1 MKSIRVTLI
10 EDNAIL
16 NFLFKKFLEE
26 YTSRE
31 ITPEIFE
38 NGQLAWEHF
47 ISIESHP
54 ELLPDIIFL
63 DINMPLMNGWQL
75 LEYLVNNNF
84 EFIYKIPIYIVSS
97 SQISLDKN
105 KMSEFPFLKDYLVK
119 PIDKHTFYSLLDK
132 YFEEDFK

>member
-31 ITPEIFE
+31 IKPEIFE

-47 ISIESHP
+47 ISIQSHP

-63 DINMPLMNGWQL
+63 DINIPLMNGWQL
-75 LEYLVNNNF
+75 LENLVNYNF
-84 EFIYKIPIYIVSS
+84 EVLYKILIYIVNYSS
-97 SQISLDKN
+97 
-105 KMSEFPFLKDYLVK
+105 
-119 PIDKHTFYSLLDK
+119 
-132 YFEEDFK
+132 